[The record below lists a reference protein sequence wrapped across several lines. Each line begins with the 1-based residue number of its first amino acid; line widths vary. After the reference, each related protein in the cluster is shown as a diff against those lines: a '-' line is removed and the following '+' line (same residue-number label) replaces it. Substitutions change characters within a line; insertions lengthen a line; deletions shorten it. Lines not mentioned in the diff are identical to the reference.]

1 MNRFQG
7 KRALEDD
14 KIEVAAQRTLEGWKA
29 IGQPLEE
36 EEPEQ
41 SHETDREEKMPAD
54 EHLQASAKVAT
65 ITDMTE
71 PPKTFVQGEQRKE
84 KPKSDAEASL
94 EKLTEQAL
102 SLLES

>member
-7 KRALEDD
+7 KRTLEDD
-14 KIEVAAQRTLEGWKA
+14 KIEAAAQRTLEGWKA

-41 SHETDREEKMPAD
+41 SPATNQEQETPAD
-54 EHLQASAKVAT
+54 ERLQTPAKAAT
-65 ITDMTE
+65 STNMAE
-71 PPKTFVQGEQRKE
+71 PPKTFVEREQRKE
-84 KPKSDAEASL
+84 KSKSGAQTSL

>member
-36 EEPEQ
+36 EELVQ
-41 SHETDREEKMPAD
+41 SQVTNREEEMPAD
-54 EHLQASAKVAT
+54 EPLQAPAKAAT
-65 ITDMTE
+65 STDVTE
-71 PPKTFVQGEQRKE
+71 PPKTFVQGEQGKG